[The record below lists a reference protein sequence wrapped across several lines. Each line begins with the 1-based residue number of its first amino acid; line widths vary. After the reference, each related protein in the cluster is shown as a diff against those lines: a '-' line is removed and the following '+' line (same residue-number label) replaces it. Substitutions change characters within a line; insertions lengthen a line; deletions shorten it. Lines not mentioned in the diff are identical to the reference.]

1 MPCAAP
7 RGADEPAEGTFDT
20 MQVPFID
27 LSHQHEDLW
36 PAYETALK
44 EVFHRGAFVLGPA
57 VAQFEE
63 EFRRYLGV
71 KHVVGVNSG
80 TDALLL
86 AIKSCGIGPG
96 DEVITTPYTFVAT
109 VDTIVRAG
117 ARPVFVDIER
127 HSFNMDPNHI
137 EAVTTPNTKALLP
150 VHLFGRVAA
159 MDFLTAFAHQRRLLI
174 IEDVAQACGAQFAG
188 QMAGTFG
195 NVGCFSFY
203 PTKTLGGSGDGGAI
217 ATDNDEIADRVRRY
231 RDHGRTTAGA
241 STYDMIGFN
250 SRLDSVQAAL
260 LRLKL
265 PDLDESNADRVAN
278 AKLYNELLGEAPV
291 QCPVIP
297 EDGSHVVN
305 YYTIL
310 CENRDQLRAYLQ
322 DQGIGTSI
330 YYPVP
335 MHLQPCHIYL
345 GYRAGNFPV
354 AEEVA
359 QQALSLPC
367 YPGLTKK
374 AIETVAGAICAFYG
388 VTV

>member
-1 MPCAAP
+1 
-7 RGADEPAEGTFDT
+7 

-27 LSHQHEDLW
+27 LSDTHEDLW
-36 PAYETALK
+36 PQIEVAFK
-44 EVFHRGAFVLGPA
+44 EVFHRGAFINGPA
-57 VAQFEE
+57 TAQLEE

-71 KHVVGVNSG
+71 KHVIGVNSG

-86 AIKSCGIGPG
+86 AIKSCGIGQG
-96 DEVITTPYTFVAT
+96 DEVITTPFTFIAS
-109 VDTIVRAG
+109 VDAIIRAG

-127 HSFNMDPNHI
+127 HTFNLNTDQL
-137 EAVTTPNTKALLP
+137 EAVTTPNTKAILP
-150 VHLFGRVAA
+150 VHMFGRVAE
-159 MDFLTAFAHQRRLLI
+159 MDKLTAYAHQRRVLI
-174 IEDVAQACGAQFAG
+174 IEDVAQACGATFAG
-188 QMAGTFG
+188 KRAGTFG

-217 ATDNDEIADRVRRY
+217 GTDNDEIADRCRRF
-231 RDHGRTTAGA
+231 RDHGRSSANPVLH
-241 STYDMIGFN
+241 DMIGFN
-250 SRLDSVQAAL
+250 TRLDSLHAAL

-265 PDLDESNADRVAN
+265 PDLDESNQDRVAN
-278 AKLYNELLGEAPV
+278 GLLYNQLLANAPV
-291 QCPVIP
+291 ICPVIP

-310 CENRDQLRAYLQ
+310 CDSRDQLQAHLQ

-335 MHLQPCHIYL
+335 HHLQPSHLYL

-354 AEEVA
+354 AEELC

-367 YPGLTKK
+367 YPGMTKR
-374 AIETVAGAICAFYG
+374 AIETVAGAVCAFYG
-388 VTV
+388 VG

>member
-1 MPCAAP
+1 MH
-7 RGADEPAEGTFDT
+7 
-20 MQVPFID
+20 VPFID
-27 LSHQHEDLW
+27 LTLLHTDLW
-36 PAYETALK
+36 PAYEQALK
-44 EVFHRGAFVLGPA
+44 EIFHRGAFVLGPA

-63 EFRRYLGV
+63 DLRRYLGV

-96 DEVITTPYTFVAT
+96 DEVITTPYTFVST
-109 VDTIVRAG
+109 VDAIIRAG

-127 HSFNMDPNHI
+127 STFNLDPSQL
-137 EAVTTPNTKALLP
+137 EMVTTPNTKALLP

-174 IEDVAQACGAQFAG
+174 IEDVAQALGAEFAG
-188 QMAGTFG
+188 QKAGTFG

-203 PTKTLGGSGDGGAI
+203 PTKTLGCAGDGGAI
-217 ATDNDEIADRVRRY
+217 CTDNDEIADRCRRY
-231 RDHGRTTAGA
+231 RDHGRSTTGA
-241 STYDMIGFN
+241 HVYEMIGFN

-278 AKLYNELLGEAPV
+278 ARLYNELLAEAPV

-297 EDGSHVVN
+297 EDGSHVFN

-310 CENRDQLRAYLQ
+310 CDNRDQLRAYLQ
-322 DQGIGTSI
+322 EQGVGTAI
-330 YYPVP
+330 YYPLP
-335 MHLQPCHIYL
+335 LHLQPCHLYL

-359 QQALSLPC
+359 QQALSLPI

-374 AIETVAGAICAFYG
+374 AIETVAGHICAFYG